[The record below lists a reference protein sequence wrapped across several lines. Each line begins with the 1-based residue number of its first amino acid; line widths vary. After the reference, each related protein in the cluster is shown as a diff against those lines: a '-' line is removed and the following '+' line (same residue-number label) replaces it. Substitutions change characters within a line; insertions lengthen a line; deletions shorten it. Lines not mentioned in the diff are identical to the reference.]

1 MGLRS
6 GIPGVSKLT
15 RISHVVMDVMKKA
28 LRKAS
33 FGTEGTTEQK
43 YEGTISDSLLVEKNG
58 RPEERN

>member
-1 MGLRS
+1 MN
-6 GIPGVSKLT
+6 
-15 RISHVVMDVMKKA
+15 KA

-33 FGTEGTTEQK
+33 FGTEGTTELK